1 MKQFADFITR
11 ISAWTLNYSNGEII
25 VISLAIL
32 ALAVLLLY
40 TGIKVIEVMIFP
52 DDEDDDL

>member
-40 TGIKVIEVMIFP
+40 IGVRLVEVMIFP
-52 DDEDDDL
+52 EDEDDDL

>member
-11 ISAWTLNYSNGEII
+11 ISAWTLNYSNGEVV

-40 TGIKVIEVMIFP
+40 IGVRLVEVMIFP
-52 DDEDDDL
+52 EDEDDDL

>member
-11 ISAWTLNYSNGEII
+11 MFAWTLDYSNGEII

>member
-11 ISAWTLNYSNGEII
+11 ISAWMLNYSNGEVI

>member
-11 ISAWTLNYSNGEII
+11 MFAWARDYSNGEII

-32 ALAVLLLY
+32 ALTALLLY
-40 TGIKVIEVMIFP
+40 ISVRVVDVMIFP
-52 DDEDDDL
+52 DDEDDE

>member
-32 ALAVLLLY
+32 ALAALLLY
-40 TGIKVIEVMIFP
+40 ISVRVVDVMIFP
-52 DDEDDDL
+52 DDEDDDI

>member
-1 MKQFADFITR
+1 MKQFADFITHMF
-11 ISAWTLNYSNGEII
+11 AWARDYSNGEII

-40 TGIKVIEVMIFP
+40 ISARVVEVMIFP
-52 DDEDDDL
+52 DDEDDDI